1 MSPMLPFPTYS
12 SLLLLLTG
20 PPGEQ
25 RHFSASI
32 LDFEI
37 WSEIMETVIG
47 MGRTVRVDTM
57 GVMVLVRFTDP
68 NEVWGT

>member
-1 MSPMLPFPTYS
+1 MSPMSPFPTSS

-20 PPGEQ
+20 QPGEQ

-37 WSEIMETVIG
+37 WLEIMETVIG
-47 MGRTVRVDTM
+47 MERTVRVDIV

-68 NEVWGT
+68 NEGWGT